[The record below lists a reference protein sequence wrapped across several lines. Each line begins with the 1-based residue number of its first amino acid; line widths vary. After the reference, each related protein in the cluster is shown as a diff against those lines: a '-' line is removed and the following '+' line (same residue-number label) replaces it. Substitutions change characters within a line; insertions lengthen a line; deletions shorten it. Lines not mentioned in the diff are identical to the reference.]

1 MFKNL
6 GHLSDVNIIRII
18 QFFHLFFRDLG
29 SSLRN
34 LHVMWASR
42 CCLLELDGISS
53 MCNLKE
59 LYLSYN
65 EISDISPLSMLDQI
79 EILDLEG

>member
-1 MFKNL
+1 
-6 GHLSDVNIIRII
+6 
-18 QFFHLFFRDLG
+18 
-29 SSLRN
+29 
-34 LHVMWASR
+34 MWASR

-65 EISDISPLSMLDQI
+65 EISDLSPLSMLDQL